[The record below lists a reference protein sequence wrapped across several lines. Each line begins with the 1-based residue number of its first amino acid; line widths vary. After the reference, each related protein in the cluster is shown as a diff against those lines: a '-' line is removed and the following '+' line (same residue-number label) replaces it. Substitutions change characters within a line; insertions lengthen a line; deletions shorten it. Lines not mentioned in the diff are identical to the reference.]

1 MTHLQHTLHH
11 GERATGA
18 QSWSADMSFIAD
30 CLAQAVELTTAV
42 VAALFLGC
50 VVLLLAL
57 MLATPCGCAP

>member
-30 CLAQAVELTTAV
+30 CLAQAAELTAAV
-42 VAALFLGC
+42 VVVLFLGIVFC
-50 VVLLLAL
+50 LLTI
-57 MLATPCGCAP
+57 MLASPCGCAP